1 MTGYHNIL
9 DSKKR
14 QIEANIER
22 LFDEVQDA
30 IDNAVRCLYKLD
42 MAVCKAIIG
51 HDISLNEQRRMIEQD
66 CLVAIASQQPV
77 ANDLRDIVANMRI
90 AAELERMGDY
100 ASDIAACILK
110 MDSVDLDPLG
120 LLDIQ
125 SMAGT
130 CQQML
135 SHVKRAHREDDVD
148 LARRVQQLDDELDQ
162 RLSKLVALLMD
173 AMRADPANVHNGSR
187 MLWIAH
193 NLERCGDRATNIG
206 EQVVF
211 RVQGEAVDLD

>member
-14 QIEANIER
+14 QIETNIER

-30 IDNAVRCLYKLD
+30 IDNAVRCLFKLD

-51 HDISLNEQRRMIEQD
+51 HDSSLNEQRRMIEQD

-77 ANDLRDIVANMRI
+77 ANDLRDIVGDMRI

-100 ASDIAACILK
+100 ASDIAASVLQLNG
-110 MDSVDLDPLG
+110 DSLEALG
-120 LLDIQ
+120 LDKVGEMAHVCQVMLDD
-125 SMAGT
+125 
-130 CQQML
+130 
-135 SHVKRAHREDDVD
+135 VVRAHEGGDAE
-148 LARRVQQLDDELDQ
+148 LARRVAALDDELDH
-162 RLSKLVALLMD
+162 RLSELVNHVLE
-173 AMRADPANVHNGSR
+173 AMRGDPSLVGNGSR

-193 NLERCGDRATNIG
+193 NLERCGDRTTNIA

-211 RVQGEAVDLD
+211 RTEGEVVDLN